1 MGRRGFTPEP
11 CQNPFASA
19 RHLMQVGWMWL
30 VTGTWRFL
38 KEEKVYW
45 ITPMV
50 VILLVLIVM
59 ILLMESKAVLPY
71 EYTVP

>member
-1 MGRRGFTPEP
+1 
-11 CQNPFASA
+11 
-19 RHLMQVGWMWL
+19 MWL

-50 VILLVLIVM
+50 VILLLLVAM
-59 ILLMESKAVLPY
+59 ILLMESSAVLPY